1 MSLLSLAGLTFAL
14 LASPAQESAPSFAE
28 CESAAPRVDLLPEPA
43 GEPPKACIS
52 ANLVTVFSF
61 NADMNRDLVAVQGR
75 ERFESF
81 VVADRMIVLKPK
93 SHLMP
98 GERFLLTVPFLDGA
112 APVSATFLLI
122 AHPALATRQ
131 IDVFRRARSLEAY
144 QQEAQEA
151 RAEVAQLKNRVKQ
164 LENQALTKGGLADL
178 LLNDLVGELGIKAK
192 ELGYLN
198 GWHGD
203 ALEVN
208 DCLSVHAAHSRRVA
222 LSLRISQPQP
232 QEWSI
237 KEIFLADDHGGVFR
251 PFTWLG
257 QGPIPPSNAEYEI
270 ILEWEF
276 TGSEAARSFTLVV
289 VGNDGRTVR
298 VGRIVFPQ

>member
-1 MSLLSLAGLTFAL
+1 MSLPFSGGLSFALFASLAQVNIPNFT
-14 LASPAQESAPSFAE
+14 E
-28 CESAAPRVDLLPEPA
+28 CESASPRVDLLPEKA
-43 GEPPKACIS
+43 GAPPKACIS

-61 NADMNRDLVAVQGR
+61 NVDINRDLVAVQGS

-81 VVADRMIVLKPK
+81 EIAGRMIVLKPK
-93 SHLMP
+93 SNLMP

-112 APVSATFLLI
+112 APVTATFLLI

-131 IDVFRRARSLEAY
+131 IDVFRHPRPVEVY

-151 RAEVAQLKNRVKQ
+151 RAEVAQLKDRLKQ
-164 LENQALTKGGLADL
+164 LENQATTQSGLADL
-178 LLNDLVGELGIKAK
+178 LTNGIVGENGIKAR
-192 ELGYLN
+192 YLR
-198 GWHGD
+198 GLESWHGD
-203 ALEVN
+203 VLDVDE
-208 DCLSVHAAHSRRVA
+208 CLSLHAVESHRVA
-222 LSLRISQPQP
+222 LSLTLSQAQA

-257 QGPIPPSNAEYEI
+257 EGPIPPSHAPYKV
-270 ILEWEF
+270 ILEWQL
-276 TGSEAARSFTLVV
+276 TGSEAARPFTLVV

-298 VGRIVFPQ
+298 VDRIVFPQ